1 MVRGPRGNG
10 GRGTGFASL
19 MDAVPPFRLPLP
31 RELTPRQAL
40 AALRGMPGRVLL
52 ETATG
57 GGGRTL
63 LSADPPT
70 VVRWVRG
77 QLEVEG
83 GGRMGFPGAAILG
96 RDPFAFLSA
105 STHDRGGGPGGWIGY
120 VGYEVAD
127 HLEQLPPPPAGG
139 AGLPDLR
146 FGAHDWWVVWDR
158 AGGLPVLE
166 GAPLPGDKRARG
178 KADLRERM
186 EEVQERL
193 LGVSCKSLSDHEIVD
208 GSHGPDR
215 RRTSDLGALVQL
227 PEGVSSSLPHAAY
240 LKGVERVRAHIRDGD
255 LFQANLTQLLQ
266 CPVSVGG
273 EALYHRLLAES
284 PAPFAAFLDTGV
296 GEIASISPESF
307 LSVRGD
313 RVTTRPIKG
322 TIRRNL
328 GSREDGSR
336 EDAKARASL
345 RASEKDQAENVMI
358 VDLLRNDLSRVARP
372 GSVQVPRLLE
382 VETHPTVHHLVSTV
396 TARLRPGVGIHQL
409 LGATF
414 PGGSITGAPKIRALE
429 ILRSLEPLPRGVYT
443 GSLGLVTFQGDA
455 ELSIAIR
462 TAVVADGHAWYGT
475 GGGVTLAS
483 DPEAEWQESLAKAA
497 PFLRALGGGE
507 AKRQET

>member
-1 MVRGPRGNG
+1 
-10 GRGTGFASL
+10 

-40 AALRGMPGRVLL
+40 AALRGLSGRVLL

-57 GGGRTL
+57 GGGRTI

-77 QLEVEG
+77 EPEVEG
-83 GGRMGFPGAAILG
+83 AGRMGLPGAAILG

-105 STHDRGGGPGGWIGY
+105 STHPGGGGPGGWIGY

-127 HLEQLPPPPAGG
+127 SLETLPPPPWGG
-139 AGLPDLR
+139 PGLPDLR

-158 AGGLPVLE
+158 AGGVPVLE
-166 GAPLPGDKRARG
+166 GAPLPGDRG
-178 KADLRERM
+178 EWGVGDLRERM
-186 EEVQERL
+186 EEVRGRL
-193 LGVSCKSLSDHEIVD
+193 MAASDNALSDCEIERFQRGPLRGG
-208 GSHGPDR
+208 GSGLDAF
-215 RRTSDLGALVQL
+215 LCL
-227 PEGVSSSLPHAAY
+227 PGGVSSSLPHRAY
-240 LKGVERVRAHIRDGD
+240 LEGVERVRGHIREGD
-255 LFQANLTQLLQ
+255 LFQANLTQLLRS
-266 CPVSVGG
+266 PVPVDG
-273 EALYHRLLAES
+273 EGLYRRLLAES
-284 PAPFAAFLDTGV
+284 PAPFAAFLDTGE

-322 TIRRNL
+322 TIRRRL
-328 GSREDGSR
+328 DRD
-336 EDAKARASL
+336 EDAEAREAL
-345 RASEKDQAENVMI
+345 QASEKDQAENVMI

-396 TARLRPGVGIHQL
+396 TARLRPGVGIGEL
-409 LGATF
+409 LRATF
-414 PGGSITGAPKIRALE
+414 PGGSITGAPKIRAME
-429 ILRSLEPLPRGVYT
+429 ILRELEPLPRGVYT
-443 GSLGLVTFQGDA
+443 GAMGLVTFHGDA

-462 TAVVADGHAWYGT
+462 TAVVAEGHAWYGT

-483 DPEAEWQESLAKAA
+483 DPEAEWEESLAKAA
-497 PFLRALGGGE
+497 PFLRAVGQGDE
-507 AKRQET
+507 EKQET